1 MGKEF
6 QGEDGH
12 NVRTQ
17 RQETALSFQRTTAS
31 LVALKVSV
39 RGRGEGGKT

>member
-17 RQETALSFQRTTAS
+17 RQVTALCFQKTAAS
-31 LVALKVSV
+31 LVVLKVSV
-39 RGRGEGGKT
+39 RGRGEGGEK

>member
-12 NVRTQ
+12 NARTQ
-17 RQETALSFQRTTAS
+17 RQETALCFYRTTAS
-31 LVALKVSV
+31 LVLLKVSM
-39 RGRGEGGKT
+39 RGRGEGGEK

>member
-6 QGEDGH
+6 HEEDGH

-17 RQETALSFQRTTAS
+17 RQETALCFQRTIVS
-31 LVALKVSV
+31 LVVLKVSV